1 MELPVSDRW
10 SGVPAELELDSIL
23 ATAVA
28 QGASDIHLRV
38 GKPPLV
44 RVGGKLFPIDVPAV
58 TQDWAA
64 QCVLS
69 SLGSAQARAEYAE
82 NGDHDF
88 ALEVAGVGRFRVNA
102 YRSRG
107 LDAMVLRHV
116 REEIPSLEQLG
127 LPDSVRKLALAASGL
142 VLVCGPTGSGKSTT
156 LAAMVGL
163 INSERSFHILTIED
177 PLEYLHADRMS
188 SVSQRE
194 IRIDTADFASA
205 LRAGLRQDPDVIVIG
220 EIRDAETM
228 GIALQAAETGH
239 LVLASIHAASVT
251 DAVQRSIDLFP
262 AQEQSHARAV
272 LSEVLQGV
280 VSQRL
285 VPSMSPNH
293 RALILEIAAS
303 TPRVREAIADS
314 GKTSELVGIMQE
326 GEFYGMFTLQ
336 QDAVRRVLA
345 GQVSL
350 EAAESVITSLSDFRL
365 ALKRSRYRGGHA

>member
-1 MELPVSDRW
+1 MSDQW
-10 SGVPAELELDSIL
+10 AGVPAELELESIL

-44 RVGGKLFPIDVPAV
+44 RVGGKLFPLDVPVV
-58 TQDWAA
+58 TPDWAA
-64 QCVLS
+64 ECVHS

-82 NGDHDF
+82 KGDHDF
-88 ALEVAGVGRFRVNA
+88 ALEVAGVGRFRANA

-107 LDAMVLRHV
+107 LDSMVLRHV

-177 PLEYLHADRMS
+177 PLEFLHADRMS

-262 AQEQSHARAV
+262 PQEQAHARAV

-285 VPSMSPNH
+285 VPSMTPH
-293 RALILEIAAS
+293 QRALILEIAAS

-314 GKTSELVGIMQE
+314 GKTADLVGIMQE

-365 ALKRSRYRGGHA
+365 ALKQSGYRGGHE